1 VEKVTV
7 VSLRFTFRA
16 NSISSGFCLI
26 ANAAGKRKGW
36 AGCGR
41 DCFPFNGNTWR
52 AKFYLQKESRICNT
66 AELLAMLLQAV
77 YYRKL
82 IKSPGNTF
90 Q

>member
-1 VEKVTV
+1 VTMA
-7 VSLRFTFRA
+7 SLPFTFRA

-36 AGCGR
+36 ADCGR
-41 DCFPFNGNTWR
+41 GRFPARNGNAWR
-52 AKFYLQKESRICNT
+52 ANFYLQKESRICNT
-66 AELLAMLLQAV
+66 TELPVFAEAVYTV